1 MGIEE
6 LKEKYLPKLE
16 AEELSW
22 EEVPEVMEL
31 LVGIANS
38 DEDFQDEFEDLTKS
52 YSFVI
57 SDKPESEHMWI
68 KIEGGKFS
76 AGNGKLDP
84 VDLAFTCDAKCA
96 AGMVSGAVDSNTA
109 FMKGELKL
117 DGAISDG
124 MKFQNIMALFRDVL
138 DI

>member
-1 MGIEE
+1 
-6 LKEKYLPKLE
+6 
-16 AEELSW
+16 
-22 EEVPEVMEL
+22 MEL
-31 LVGIANS
+31 LVGIANA
-38 DEDFQDEFEDLTKS
+38 DEDFQDEFEDLTKT
-52 YSFVI
+52 YSFII

-68 KIEGGKFS
+68 KIESGKFS
-76 AGNGKLDP
+76 AGNGTLKP

>member
-1 MGIEE
+1 MDIEK

-16 AEELSW
+16 AEELTW

-31 LVGIANS
+31 LVGIANT
-38 DEDFQDEFEDLTKS
+38 DEDFKDEFEDLTKS
-52 YSFVI
+52 YAFI
-57 SDKPESEHMWI
+57 ITDKPENEHMWI
-68 KIEGGKFS
+68 KIEEGKFS
-76 AGNGKLDP
+76 SGSGPLKP
-84 VDLAFTCDAKCA
+84 VDLAFSCDSKVA

-124 MKFQNIMALFRDVL
+124 MKFQNILALFRDVL
-138 DI
+138 DL

>member
-38 DEDFQDEFEDLTKS
+38 DEDFQDEFEDLNKT
-52 YSFVI
+52 YAFII

-68 KIEGGKFS
+68 KIENGKFT

-96 AGMVSGAVDSNTA
+96 AGMISGGVDSNTA